1 MDGVKGQS
9 FDNHV
14 RRPPGMYIFA
24 GVVLVANLVS
34 RLAAMRHGITFGSI
48 LNVLL
53 AFALLLSLFYARAF
67 ALTVQDRLI
76 RLEMRLRLAEL
87 LPSDLRSRIAEFTLS
102 QMVAMRFASD
112 EELPMLARQVLD
124 EKLTDRKQIK
134 QRIKSWQADFLRA

>member
-1 MDGVKGQS
+1 MDGVKGQN

-24 GVVLVANLVS
+24 GVVVVADLIS
-34 RLAAMRHGITFGSI
+34 RFAAMRHGVTLGAI

-87 LPSDLRSRIAEFTLS
+87 LPSDLRSRIAEFTL
-102 QMVAMRFASD
+102 
-112 EELPMLARQVLD
+112 
-124 EKLTDRKQIK
+124 
-134 QRIKSWQADFLRA
+134 